1 MQYNQK
7 KSQALNLIHLQKR
20 VVTGCLLYISLL
32 LPVIAMSQSG
42 SGSAHPPGSG
52 SAHPPSP
59 LEIKGFAQTKIPV
72 FDNCALGML
81 KSEYFISLL
90 NASKDIKT
98 AVNIYPLESRPTFYF
113 NKLFKLKLNIRDI
126 KQNSDFSDLPAYFIK
141 KYGEPDYK
149 NIKDTV
155 QNLVSEEDSLVNKMY
170 ALKQITLVWELKYYS
185 INLLLN
191 VFDLSPGIKKAN
203 GWINYTGNSLFYE
216 LLKDDE

>member
-7 KSQALNLIHLQKR
+7 KKGIQDLLHLQIR
-20 VVTGCLLYISLL
+20 VITGCLLYISLL

-42 SGSAHPPGSG
+42 SGSAHPP
-52 SAHPPSP
+52 PP
-59 LEIKGFAQTKIPV
+59 LGVKGFAQTKIPV
-72 FDNCALGML
+72 FDKCALGMQ

-90 NASKDIKT
+90 NASREIKT
-98 AVNIYPLESRPTFYF
+98 AVNIYPIESHPTFF
-113 NKLFKLKLNIRDI
+113 ANKLIKLKLNILDI

-155 QNLVSEEDSLVNKMY
+155 QNLVSEEDSLVNKIY

-203 GWINYTGNSLFYE
+203 GRINYTGNSLFYE

>member
-1 MQYNQK
+1 MRYNQK
-7 KSQALNLIHLQKR
+7 KSQAQDLLHLQIR
-20 VVTGCLLYISLL
+20 IVTGFILYISLL
-32 LPVIAMSQSG
+32 LPVIVFSQSG
-42 SGSAHPPGSG
+42 PGSAHPPQ
-52 SAHPPSP
+52 P
-59 LEIKGFAQTKIPV
+59 LDVKGFAQTKIPV
-72 FDNCALGML
+72 FDNCALGMQ

-90 NASKDIKT
+90 NASREIKT
-98 AVNIYPLESRPTFYF
+98 AVNVYPIESHPTFFF
-113 NKLFKLKLNIRDI
+113 NKLIKLKLNILDI
-126 KQNSDFSDLPAYFIK
+126 KQNSDFSDLPAYLIK

-170 ALKQITLVWELKYYS
+170 TLKQITLVWELKYYS

-203 GWINYTGNSLFYE
+203 GWINYTGNRLFYE

>member
-20 VVTGCLLYISLL
+20 VVTGCLLYICLL

-90 NASKDIKT
+90 NTSKDIKT